1 MNNSIT
7 NTISRNPDDEPDD
20 SFLRRLGGL
29 HPPGTDRL
37 FEAGRVI
44 DGWQLTAFVGRG
56 GSGEVWRAVAD
67 GAIGVQPN
75 TAAALKF
82 LLHPE
87 NAREVRRFAREA
99 ELLKQEPHRCLPRF
113 LGAGEFEGRP
123 YLATEYL
130 EPLELPSSDA
140 AVARFVLDL
149 CDGVAFLHALGFVH
163 RDIKPSNVMARA
175 GRPVL
180 IDLGLVKD
188 VTRSPA
194 LVGAV
199 PASSV
204 SVVDGRA
211 VGVGTPGY
219 ASPEQ
224 FGGQGITP
232 ASDVHA
238 LGILA
243 DQCFRDRPPRCWRE
257 IIRRATSS
265 LPSMRYGSIEE
276 FRRAV
281 RLRHTPSRMM
291 MVAALA
297 SAAAAAA
304 IVAVVPTGSLLGRR
318 ENVTYVDYAVTDGN
332 VITVALKSHGKSIP
346 PAIGTDDAA
355 ARNTASLNVAP
366 PATEHSNAAT
376 LKVASPPTPSPA
388 SPSDG
393 IDWAK
398 EGAEALAR
406 LPSEMVEIPG
416 REFLM
421 SKYEVTQALWREI
434 MDANPSGFKGATL
447 PVEGVSWLDC
457 QDFIA
462 KLNKRPEIAIS
473 NLVYRLPTMDEW
485 AYCARG
491 GVENGSREY
500 DYGRHADGTAVT
512 NAASFGRMEWY
523 EGNSNRRTHPVGQKE
538 PNFLGLYDMLGNVME
553 WTATKDPKDDNYAY
567 LPWRRSY
574 ISRPGDRLSYGSST
588 VITKRGNGI
597 NCYDFGLRL
606 CADRRDAK

>member
-29 HPPGTDRL
+29 HPPGTDQL

-82 LLHPE
+82 LLRPE
-87 NAREVRRFAREA
+87 NAREARRFAREA
-99 ELLKQEPHRCLPRF
+99 ELLKDEPHRCLPRF

-163 RDIKPSNVMARA
+163 RDIKPSNVMSRA

-188 VTRSPA
+188 VTRSPTLA
-194 LVGAV
+194 GAV

-265 LPSMRYGSIEE
+265 LPSMRYGSTEE

-281 RLRHTPSRMM
+281 RLRHAPSRTV
-291 MVAALA
+291 VAAAIL
-297 SAAAAAA
+297 SAAAVGAAVAAGGGRWWRGNGDVPKVEGAAA
-304 IVAVVPTGSLLGRR
+304 ATPIAASPGSVLETNALPSVSTVPPPVA
-318 ENVTYVDYAVTDGN
+318 
-332 VITVALKSHGKSIP
+332 KSP
-346 PAIGTDDAA
+346 PA
-355 ARNTASLNVAP
+355 
-366 PATEHSNAAT
+366 
-376 LKVASPPTPSPA
+376 
-388 SPSDG
+388 DG

-434 MDANPSGFKGATL
+434 MDANPSGFKGAAL

-462 KLNKRPEIAIS
+462 KLNERPEIAAS
-473 NLVYRLPTMDEW
+473 NLVYRLPTLDEW

-500 DYGRHADGTAVT
+500 DYGRHADGTAAT
-512 NAASFGRMEWY
+512 NAASFGKMEWY

-538 PNFLGLYDMLGNVME
+538 PNYLGLYDMLGNVME
-553 WTATKDPKDDNYAY
+553 WTATKDPRDDNYAY

-574 ISRPGDRLSYGSST
+574 LSRPGDRLSYGSST